1 VQGPPPGWISKD
13 DRKALEQ
20 ELMDPAITPERFAEI
35 EAKLI
40 AADQLAAS
48 RAQGGQAIGV
58 RTGSDAAGPAS

>member
-40 AADQLAAS
+40 AADQLAAG
-48 RAQGGQAIGV
+48 RAQGGQA
-58 RTGSDAAGPAS
+58 AAGPAS